1 MYDFKYE
8 YKFSTNPYQMMKC
21 NVISV
26 WTTVVGYRIVWRPPT
41 SSLFVL
47 GLRNDCDLER
57 DLWWKDVKIVYIL
70 LSLMIYFVS
79 FLQTSST
86 MSILFASTVKHCDD
100 NIQLLSCK
108 LSTKYFR
115 SIIAVLKD
123 SKMQNCK
130 RNISSISRRDDFIT
144 TN

>member
-1 MYDFKYE
+1 M
-8 YKFSTNPYQMMKC
+8 
-21 NVISV
+21 
-26 WTTVVGYRIVWRPPT
+26 VV
-41 SSLFVL
+41 SSS
-47 GLRNDCDLER
+47 
-57 DLWWKDVKIVYIL
+57 ITIL
-70 LSLMIYFVS
+70 LRLMIYFVS

-86 MSILFASTVKHCDD
+86 MSIFFASTVKHCDD

-130 RNISSISRRDDFIT
+130 RNISSISRRDDFKQQINLLFIYNSFFIISPSDYAT
-144 TN
+144 RESFPGNSHKLRCTLLCDPFHLLDNTHSRT

>member
-1 MYDFKYE
+1 
-8 YKFSTNPYQMMKC
+8 
-21 NVISV
+21 
-26 WTTVVGYRIVWRPPT
+26 
-41 SSLFVL
+41 
-47 GLRNDCDLER
+47 
-57 DLWWKDVKIVYIL
+57 
-70 LSLMIYFVS
+70 MIYFVS

-130 RNISSISRRDDFIT
+130 RNISSISRRDDLTLLGT